1 MKQEAFRRELADL
14 TPDVPEAFHQRVEAF
29 LAEKVDQEVIM
40 KESTKRALYAGGRF
54 GSRALIFALVAA
66 LMLGTVAY
74 AATQWGIFDS
84 LSDLLGSQPPT
95 ADSVMQGNLH
105 TETVNGV
112 EITIEEA
119 GYDGKTLF
127 LQYSYRFPGITEQLG
142 REMGKKGY
150 RILTDE
156 DYALFDQYGIG
167 WWVDAFW
174 VNGQSMDMASGSGAS
189 EVAGAE
195 PGEIIRTEY
204 WRLDNIDVALA
215 GKVEI
220 ALPIGESQSVE
231 YRKSIFDRES
241 GQYTLPDKGVVTFT
255 FDASD
260 ILSRVVTFTPNAETV
275 TPDVTARVTEAAFT
289 PLMTYITLDL
299 KANPDSVAAYKAEHG
314 EGAYGEDGTLYREY
328 SGMDVYG
335 DWIASLQLVDGN
347 GQQVFPG
354 YWGNNGYSNT
364 WAEFTYPYL
373 DAEKLPDELWLAIM
387 DGGVADM
394 EYAIRVK

>member
-14 TPDVPEAFHQRVEAF
+14 TPDVPEVFHQRVEAF
-29 LAEKVDQEVIM
+29 LAEKVDQEVTM
-40 KESTKRALYAGGRF
+40 KESTKRALAAGGRF

-95 ADSVMQGNLH
+95 ADSVMAANLH
-105 TETVNGV
+105 QETVNGV
-112 EITIEEA
+112 DITIREA

-127 LQYSYRFPGITEQLG
+127 LQYSYRINDVTEPWGTVDRDGRLALTDADFEQL
-142 REMGKKGY
+142 
-150 RILTDE
+150 D
-156 DYALFDQYGIG
+156 AHQVG

-174 VNGQSMDMASGSGAS
+174 VNGQAMDMASGSGAVD
-189 EVAGAE
+189 EAGAV
-195 PGEIIRTEY
+195 PGEIIHTEY

-220 ALPIGESQSVE
+220 ALPIGESQSAE

-260 ILSRVVTFTPNAETV
+260 ILSRVATFTPNAETV

-373 DAEKLPDELWLAIM
+373 DAEKLPDELWLATVN
-387 DGGVADM
+387 GGVADM

>member
-95 ADSVMQGNLH
+95 ADSVMAANLH
-105 TETVNGV
+105 QETVNGV
-112 EITIEEA
+112 DITIREA

-127 LQYSYRFPGITEQLG
+127 LQYSYRISDVTEPWGTVDRDGRLALTDADFEQL
-142 REMGKKGY
+142 
-150 RILTDE
+150 D
-156 DYALFDQYGIG
+156 AHQVG

-174 VNGQSMDMASGSGAS
+174 VNGQPMDMASGSGAVD
-189 EVAGAE
+189 EAGSV

-204 WRLDNIDVALA
+204 WRLDNLDVALA

-220 ALPIGESQSVE
+220 ALPIGERQSAE
-231 YRKSIFDRES
+231 YRKSIFDRAS

-289 PLMTYITLDL
+289 PLMTYITLDM

-354 YWGNNGYSNT
+354 YWGNNGYSST

-373 DAEKLPDELWLAIM
+373 DAEKLPEELWLATVN
-387 DGGVADM
+387 GGVADM
-394 EYAIRVK
+394 TYAIRVK